1 MGTAVAEALI
11 YMDKKDVDKKIGTE
25 LPGIPRHPQASPGL
39 GVYDES
45 NARRS
50 VHRAP
55 TLVVPT
61 LECGKQAR
69 LPHREAHARAWH
81 D

>member
-1 MGTAVAEALI
+1 MGTTVAEALI
-11 YMDKKDVDKKIGTE
+11 YVDKKDVDKKIGTK
-25 LPGIPRHPQASPGL
+25 LPGIPRHPQALGFTKSPMPG
-39 GVYDES
+39 GPW
-45 NARRS
+45 
-50 VHRAP
+50 HRAP